1 MLDVMRKHA
10 GGWVAKIFIG
20 LLVISFAVWGVADI
34 FGGYRSQALVTVGD
48 TEVDAEEFRF
58 AFQREMQQV
67 GRQIGSSISLDQ
79 ARALGLDRRVL
90 GRMITEATLDND
102 ADERGLGIS
111 DEAIARSITRDP
123 SFQDGSGN
131 FNRAYFEQVLRA
143 NGLTE
148 ARYIAS
154 ERQRHL
160 RQQIATAIG
169 TTGEPPRL
177 LLEAVHRF
185 QNEERTI
192 DYVTLNAGMT
202 DPVGDPAEADLAE
215 YFEGNKAQFRAPETR
230 KIEII
235 DVTPDKLAESIEV
248 SEEDIAASYEI
259 RADQYQSAE
268 KREIHQI
275 VFPSME
281 EAEAASQRIKTGAG
295 FAAIAE
301 ERGLSQADLSLGRV
315 EKSAMIDK
323 GVAEAAF
330 SLREGQ
336 VSEPVKTALGAVIV
350 KVIDVEP
357 GSEKTLD
364 DVREEIRKELAHE
377 KATGKVLD
385 IYDAVEDER
394 ASGAPFSDIAAK
406 LDLAY
411 RVIPAID
418 AEGRDAEGQ
427 PIDDLPANTDVVSVS
442 FDSDP
447 GLELDAIQ
455 TAGGGFVWL
464 NVLDVTPERER
475 NLDEVRGKVVEAWR
489 AEETARRLAARAN
502 ELLEKAKNGETLEA
516 IAAELGAS
524 VETSDPLKR
533 GSTSDALSPAA
544 IQNAF
549 AVPQG
554 SYAASTHTNGKDRVL
569 LRVAKTSVPPFEPD
583 GGATRQVVDG
593 VANSISNSLLSAYI
607 GARQE
612 HFGVSINEQR
622 LRAAL
627 GER

>member
-10 GGWVAKIFIG
+10 SGWVAKILMG

-58 AFQREMQQV
+58 EFQREMQQV
-67 GRQIGSSISLDQ
+67 GRQIGNSISLDQ
-79 ARALGLDRRVL
+79 ARAFGLDRRVL

-102 ADERGLGIS
+102 ARERGLGIG
-111 DEAIARSITRDP
+111 DEAIARSITQDP
-123 SFQDGSGN
+123 SFRDAAGN
-131 FNRAYFEQVLRA
+131 FNRSYFEQVLRA

-148 ARYIAS
+148 GRYIAS

-160 RQQIATAIG
+160 RQQIATAVG

-185 QNEERTI
+185 QNEARTI
-192 DYVTLNAGMT
+192 SYITVNATMI
-202 DPVGDPAEADLAE
+202 DPAGEPDDADLNE
-215 YFEGNKAQFRAPETR
+215 FFEGRKAQFRAPETR

-235 DVTPDKLAESIEV
+235 DVTPDKLAETVEV
-248 SEEDIAASYEI
+248 TEDEITASYES
-259 RADQYQSAE
+259 RSDQFNTAE

-275 VFPSME
+275 VFPSLE

-315 EKSAMIDK
+315 EKLAMIDK
-323 GVAEAAF
+323 AVAEAAF

-364 DVREEIRKELAHE
+364 DMRDDLRKELAHE
-377 KATGKVLD
+377 KAQGKVLD

-406 LDLAY
+406 LGLPY

-418 AEGRDAEGQ
+418 AEGRDANGE
-427 PIDDLPANTDVVSVS
+427 PVADLPAESDVVSVT
-442 FDSDP
+442 FDSEP

-455 TAGGGFVWL
+455 TTGGGFIWL
-464 NVLDVTPERER
+464 NILDATPERER
-475 NLDEVRGKVVEAWR
+475 TLDEVRNTVVEAWR
-489 AEETARRLAARAN
+489 TEETTRRLAARSN
-502 ELLEKAKNGETLEA
+502 ELVERARNGETLEA
-516 IAAELGAS
+516 IASELGAT
-524 VETSDPLKR
+524 VQTSAPLKR
-533 GSTSDALSPAA
+533 GGSDEGLSPAA

-549 AVPQG
+549 AVPKG
-554 SYAASTHTNGKDRVL
+554 AFAASSHTNGADRVL
-569 LRVAKTSVPPFEPD
+569 MQVTETSVPPFAPD
-583 GGATRQVVDG
+583 GEETRQVVDG
-593 VANSISNSLLSAYI
+593 MSNSISNSLLSAYI

-612 HFGVSINEQR
+612 HFGVSINEQT
-622 LRAAL
+622 LRAVL